1 MKAKFLTLSMIALI
15 AITSISCSKN
25 DDPIAPVIPI
35 IPVAADGFRWTE
47 NGTATVLTVDNP
59 YANASFNSIFAV
71 RSGTTIY
78 EINLTAL
85 TPGTYALGG
94 ASANSLFYNNTGAAT
109 SFSPTSGSVIIT
121 GNASNKLTGTF
132 TATGTGAGVTSVSG
146 SFTNIVINP

>member
-1 MKAKFLTLSMIALI
+1 MKTKFTTLIMIAFI
-15 AITSISCSKN
+15 AVFSISCSN
-25 DDPIAPVIPI
+25 DDNPTPVV
-35 IPVAADGFRWTE
+35 PVATDGFIWTE
-47 NGTATVLTVDNP
+47 NGTATVLTVNNP
-59 YANASFNSIFAV
+59 YVNGQFNSIFAV

-85 TPGTYALGG
+85 TPGTYTLGS
-94 ASANSLFYNNTGAAT
+94 ASANSLFYNNTGATT

-121 GNASNKLTGTF
+121 GNAGNKLTGTF